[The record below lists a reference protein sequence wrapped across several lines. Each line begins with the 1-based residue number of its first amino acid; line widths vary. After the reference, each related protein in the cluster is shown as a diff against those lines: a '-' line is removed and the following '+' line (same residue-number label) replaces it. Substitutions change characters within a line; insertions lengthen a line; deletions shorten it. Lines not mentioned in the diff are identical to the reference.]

1 MRASL
6 QLPAIASDFSY
17 IPEFYRIKTEN
28 DFHIFNEFLAKN
40 TNIFVFDTIHSQL
53 CELIKSLH
61 PNRKL
66 NKDELITAVENHLNG
81 IQEQHYGV
89 WVYYPWSKRLVHLL
103 DEEEF
108 VEVRTNRNQ
117 YKITRE
123 ERAVLATK
131 KIGIVGLSVGQS
143 IALSLA
149 MERGFGELRLA
160 DFDDLELSN
169 LNRIRTPLHNMGL
182 KKVVVVAR
190 EIAELDPFLKVTL
203 FDDGL
208 TEENIERFFNGG
220 GKLDLLVDEC
230 DGLDMKVIMRHVAKQ
245 ERIPVLM
252 DTSDRGML
260 DIERF
265 DLEPDRPLLHGLMGE
280 VKPAEI
286 KGLTNEQKIPYIL
299 PMIGGENIS
308 ARMKASMMEVEESIN
323 TWPQLATS
331 VILGGAVS
339 ADVSRRI
346 LLNQFHDSGRY
357 YIDLEELVANKKPYK
372 YPEIDEKPSPLSFH
386 DLENEIEGL
395 TIQGNDALAK
405 DEIEAIVTAA
415 CLAPT
420 GGNSQPWK
428 WVYHNNAL
436 LLFHDIHYSFSFLDY
451 KNYGSYVGFG
461 AAFEN
466 IELKAAQLGYATTI
480 QLFPKGDKS
489 LFIAIVTFNKSNAA
503 PKDDLVN
510 YIETRLTNRNL
521 GEYYTISQNEIEKIT
536 ASVAKIKDASLKFI
550 TDRNEINKLA
560 RVIAAADKIRMMHPQ
575 GHRDT
580 FFSEMRWTPT
590 EAEST
595 RDGIDI
601 ATVGVSAGEAAGLA
615 MAKDYKAIEYL
626 KAWGKGEAF
635 EKLTKKGAAVASA
648 IVLVKMPTA
657 TKVDYI
663 EGSKA
668 MQRVWL
674 ETTRLGFAVQP
685 VSVPLFMFRRLTE
698 GNGEGLSTED
708 MDKLQ
713 ALKQEYGLILSG
725 YESEGHIFMLKLS
738 KATEPKVK
746 ALRRK
751 LEDVLFYI

>member
-6 QLPAIASDFSY
+6 QLPATSSDFSY
-17 IPEFYRIKTEN
+17 TPEFYRINTEN
-28 DFHIFNEFLAKN
+28 DIHLFNEFLAQN
-40 TNIFVFDTIHSQL
+40 SNIFVFDTIHSQL

-61 PNRKL
+61 PSRKL
-66 NKDELITAVENHLNG
+66 NKEELTNAVEKHLNG
-81 IQEQHYGV
+81 VQSQHYGV
-89 WVYYPWSKRLVHLL
+89 WVYYPWARRLVHLL

-123 ERAVLATK
+123 ERAILATK

-169 LNRIRTPLHNMGL
+169 LNRIRTPLHTMGL
-182 KKVVVVAR
+182 KKVTVVAR

-208 TEENIERFFNGG
+208 TEDNIERFFTGG

-230 DGLDMKVIMRHVAKQ
+230 DGLDMKVTMRHYAKQ
-245 ERIPVLM
+245 KQIPVIM

-260 DIERF
+260 DVERF
-265 DLEPDRPLLHGLMGE
+265 DLEPDRPLLHGLMGD
-280 VKPAEI
+280 VNPADI

-357 YIDLEELVANKKPYK
+357 YIDLEELVANKTPYK
-372 YPEIDEKPSPLSFH
+372 YPEIIEKPAPLSKQ
-386 DLENEIEGL
+386 DIQNELTGL
-395 TIQGNDALAK
+395 TINGDDAPAK
-405 DEIEAIVTAA
+405 EEIDAIVTAA

-428 WVYHNNAL
+428 WVYHNKAL
-436 LLFHDIHYSFSFLDY
+436 LLFHDEHYSFSFLDY
-451 KNYGSYVGFG
+451 KKYGSYVGFG

-466 IELKAAQLGYATTI
+466 VDLKAAQLGYTTAV
-480 QLFPKGDKS
+480 QLFPKGNS
-489 LFIAIVTFNKSNAA
+489 SPLVAIVTFSKNNSA
-503 PKDDLVN
+503 PKDELAN
-510 YIETRLTNRNL
+510 FIETRLTNRNT
-521 GEYYTISQNEIEKIT
+521 GHYEPISENEIEKIQ
-536 ASVAKIKDASLKFI
+536 ASISKIKYASLKFI

-560 RVIAAADKIRMMHPQ
+560 TIIAGADKIRMMHPQ

-580 FFSEMRWTPT
+580 FFSEMRWTPE

-601 ATVGVSAGEAAGLA
+601 ATVGVSAGEAAGFA
-615 MAKDYKAIEYL
+615 MAKDYKAIDYL
-626 KAWGKGEAF
+626 REWGKGEAF
-635 EKLTKKGAAVASA
+635 EKLTKKGAAIASA
-648 IVLVKMPTA
+648 IVLVKMPGA
-657 TKVDYI
+657 TIVDYI

-674 ETTRLGFAVQP
+674 ETTRLGYAVQP

-698 GNGEGLSTED
+698 GGGEGLSTTD

-713 ALKQEYGLILSG
+713 TLKQEYGLILAG

-738 KATEPKVK
+738 KADEPKVK